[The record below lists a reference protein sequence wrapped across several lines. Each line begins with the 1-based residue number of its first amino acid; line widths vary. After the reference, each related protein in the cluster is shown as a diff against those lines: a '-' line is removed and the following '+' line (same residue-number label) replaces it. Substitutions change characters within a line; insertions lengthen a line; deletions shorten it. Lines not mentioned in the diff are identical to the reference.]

1 MPIRITGMNSGLDTE
16 SIISE
21 LVKAKSTKK
30 NQLVK
35 KQKTL
40 EYKQDAWKTINSK
53 IYGFYSST
61 LSDMRWKTSYAKKK
75 TEVSDSSAASVI
87 TGEGAMNG
95 TQSLEVKELAKA
107 AYLTGGEIK
116 NLQSGQEVTGDTK
129 LSDLMSGLTASSN
142 VSFKFAGQEVSLTG
156 DDTVTSF
163 VNKLK
168 SANSKVNVSFDD
180 NNDRIFIGA
189 KATGKDGNFDFTD
202 LSSDAAELL
211 GKLGIFSTDTNG
223 NVVTGTDGN
232 PVKSNYVKGQDAEIL
247 LNGAKFESSGNTFKI
262 NGLTIEAKNQTNGA
276 VTLTTSDDYDGI
288 YDMVKNFFKEYNTM
302 MKEIGTLYN
311 ADSLNGME
319 PLTDEEKDA
328 LSDKEVEKWE
338 EKLKTAALRRDSTLG
353 ELNSMI
359 STTMLQGIEVGGK
372 TLYLSSFG
380 ISTSGYFESDAA
392 DRNAFHI
399 DGNKDDSKT
408 SGNTDKLKTMI
419 ANDPEMVANFFSE
432 LSRTLYD
439 KMTESMSSIKDT
451 RSIYKVYNDK
461 QMQKEY
467 DDYTSKIADQDALIT
482 AYEDRYYKQFSKMET
497 ALAKLQSKESALS
510 GLLGG

>member
-16 SIISE
+16 NIITE
-21 LVKAKSTKK
+21 LVKAKSEKK

-40 EYKQDAWKTINSK
+40 GYQQDAWKSINSK

-75 TEVSDSSAASVI
+75 TEVSDSSVANVI

-95 TQSLEVKELAKA
+95 TQSLEISQLAKA
-107 AYLTGGEIK
+107 AYLTGNEIK
-116 NLQSGQEVTGDTK
+116 NLDSDSGVSGDTK
-129 LSDLMSGLTASSN
+129 LSELVSGLDGSKE
-142 VSFKFAGQEVSLTG
+142 VKFKFGGQEISLTG

-189 KATGKDGNFDFTD
+189 KSTGKDGNFDFTD
-202 LSSDAAELL
+202 LSSDAKDLL
-211 GKLGIFSTDTNG
+211 GKLGLFDTDKNG
-223 NVVTGTDGN
+223 NLITDANGD
-232 PVKSNYVKGQDAEIL
+232 PVKSNYIKGQNAMIK
-247 LNGAKFESSGNTFKI
+247 LNGADFESSSNTFEI
-262 NGLTIEAKNQTNGA
+262 NGLTIEAKQETKGA
-276 VTLTTSDDYDGI
+276 VTVTTSDDYDGI
-288 YDMVKNFFKEYNTM
+288 YDMVKSFLKEYNSL

-328 LSDKEVEKWE
+328 LSDKEAEKWE
-338 EKLKTAALRRDSTLG
+338 EKLKASALRRDSTLG
-353 ELNSMI
+353 TINTMI
-359 STTMLQGIEVGGK
+359 SSAMMQGVEVGGK
-372 TLYLSSFG
+372 TLYLSNFG
-380 ISTSGYFESDAA
+380 ISTAGYFESEVAE
-392 DRNAFHI
+392 RNALHI
-399 DGNKDDSKT
+399 DGDKDDAKT
-408 SGNTDKLKTMI
+408 SGNDDKLKTMI
-419 ANDPEMVANFFSE
+419 ANNPEMVADFFTQ
-432 LSRTLYD
+432 LSRNVYD
-439 KMTESMSSIKDT
+439 EMTKSMSSIKDT

-461 QMQKEY
+461 LMQKEY
-467 DDYTSKIADQDALIT
+467 DDYTSKIAEQEKLIT